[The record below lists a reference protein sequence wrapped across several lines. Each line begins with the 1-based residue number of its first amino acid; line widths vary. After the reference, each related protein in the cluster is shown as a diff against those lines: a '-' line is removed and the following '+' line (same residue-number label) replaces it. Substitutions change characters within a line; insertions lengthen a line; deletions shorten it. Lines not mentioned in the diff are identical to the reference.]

1 MMPAFHLFFTLPAH
15 ACRVSF
21 ACFLMKHNAHLFALY
36 RTVSESE
43 MENRKKYASG
53 KWITNL
59 AIVLTVLG
67 GLIALVIGIGI
78 LSAPDVSP
86 FTN

>member
-1 MMPAFHLFFTLPAH
+1 
-15 ACRVSF
+15 
-21 ACFLMKHNAHLFALY
+21 
-36 RTVSESE
+36 